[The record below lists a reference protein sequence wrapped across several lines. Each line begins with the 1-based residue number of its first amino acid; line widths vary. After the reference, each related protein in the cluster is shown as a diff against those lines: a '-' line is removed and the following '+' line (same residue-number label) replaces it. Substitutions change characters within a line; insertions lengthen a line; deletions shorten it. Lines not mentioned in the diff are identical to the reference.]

1 MWQSYL
7 TGLVTMGGLIIA
19 IGAQNTF
26 ILAQGLRREHH
37 LPVAALCLFFDIS
50 LVTIGV
56 FGLATLLAGNA
67 WLMSLLKW
75 AGITFLLYYSVCA
88 YIRALK
94 SQALYSA
101 AAAPRS
107 LGKTLGITLA
117 VTLLNPHVYLDTV
130 LVLGSLGNQQAAPLA
145 FTVGAGCASAL
156 WFFSLAI
163 GSARL
168 APYLTQPRVWRMI
181 DIAIGTVMLLTAV
194 QLILYKT

>member
-7 TGLVTMGGLIIA
+7 TGLMTMGGLIIA

-26 ILAQGLRREHH
+26 ILAQGLRRKHH

-67 WLMSLLKW
+67 WLMGVFKW
-75 AGITFLLYYSVCA
+75 AGIIFLLYYSICA
-88 YIRALK
+88 YRRALT
-94 SQALYSA
+94 SQSLHSA

-107 LGKTLGITLA
+107 LGKTLGIALA

-130 LVLGSLGNQQAAPLA
+130 LVLGALGNQQPAPLA

-156 WFFSLAI
+156 WFFTLAI
-163 GSARL
+163 GSAQL
-168 APYLTQPRVWRMI
+168 APYLTRPRVWRMI
-181 DIAIGTVMLLTAV
+181 DMAIGTVMLITAI
-194 QLILYKT
+194 QLILYKP